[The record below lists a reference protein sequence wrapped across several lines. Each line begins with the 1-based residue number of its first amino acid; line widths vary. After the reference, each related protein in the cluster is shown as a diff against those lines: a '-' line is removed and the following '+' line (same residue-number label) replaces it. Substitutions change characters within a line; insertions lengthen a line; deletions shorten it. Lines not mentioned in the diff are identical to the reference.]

1 MEGKWRKAALFQGFT
16 DSEIALLQKIATHSV
31 LNQGQIAFQ
40 EGDRGDS
47 LIVLD
52 FGTLQLSKSETSG
65 DQHVI
70 TTLGTGDY
78 LGEMSLFDHGKRSL
92 SGMATE
98 RCDVTIIPFADL
110 VPLLDSHPA
119 LAAKFYKNVSMG
131 IARRLRNVSGDI
143 AFLRTY
149 LKRRD

>member
-1 MEGKWRKAALFQGFT
+1 MEGNWRKAALFREFT
-16 DSEIALLQKIATHSV
+16 DGELAMLRKIATHSV
-31 LNQGQIAFQ
+31 LNRGQVAFQ

-47 LIVLD
+47 LTVLD
-52 FGTLQLSKSETSG
+52 FGTLQLSKSDASG

-92 SGMATE
+92 SGTATE

-110 VPLLDSHPA
+110 LPLLEKHPTM
-119 LAAKFYKNVSMG
+119 AAKFYKNVATG

-143 AFLRTY
+143 AFLRAY
-149 LKRRD
+149 LRRRE